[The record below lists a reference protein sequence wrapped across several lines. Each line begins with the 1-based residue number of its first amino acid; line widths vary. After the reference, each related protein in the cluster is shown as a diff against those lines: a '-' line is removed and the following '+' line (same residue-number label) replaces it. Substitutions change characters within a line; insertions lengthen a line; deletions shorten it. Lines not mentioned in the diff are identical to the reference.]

1 MIKADPSRVQLLP
14 GFLSKRFDKPVVI
27 KGRRGLTGLWVERN
41 PVTSRLSAP
50 KCIAAAE
57 PEVIKILARHFAA

>member
-1 MIKADPSRVQLLP
+1 
-14 GFLSKRFDKPVVI
+14 
-27 KGRRGLTGLWVERN
+27 
-41 PVTSRLSAP
+41 LSAP